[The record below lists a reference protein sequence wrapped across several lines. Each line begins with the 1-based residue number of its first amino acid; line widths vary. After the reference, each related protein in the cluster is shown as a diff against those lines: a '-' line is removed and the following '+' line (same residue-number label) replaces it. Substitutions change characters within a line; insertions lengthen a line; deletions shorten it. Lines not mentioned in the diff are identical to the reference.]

1 MYDGNDQKT
10 VTLSTIKE
18 LKSKGEKIACLTAYD
33 STFAYQLDQAGI
45 EIILVGDSLG
55 MVIQGHKTTV
65 PVKIEDMI
73 YHSKNV
79 SSSIKS
85 AFLIS
90 DMPFM
95 SFYNSDIALENAK
108 RLMQDGG
115 AHMVKLEGN
124 QSQLNIIEK
133 LAMSDIPV
141 CAHIGLRPQSVNK
154 MGGYKVQGKES
165 REAENLINEA
175 ARIEDSGADI
185 LLLEC
190 VSSLTA
196 KKVTEAINIPIIGI
210 GAGSDVDAQ
219 ILVLYD
225 ILGLTPGKLP
235 KFSKN
240 YMTGKNTIQEAIA
253 SYIQEVKTK
262 KYPSEKYSF
271 K

>member
-1 MYDGNDQKT
+1 
-10 VTLSTIKE
+10 
-18 LKSKGEKIACLTAYD
+18 
-33 STFAYQLDQAGI
+33 
-45 EIILVGDSLG
+45 
-55 MVIQGHKTTV
+55 
-65 PVKIEDMI
+65 
-73 YHSKNV
+73 
-79 SSSIKS
+79 
-85 AFLIS
+85 
-90 DMPFM
+90 
-95 SFYNSDIALENAK
+95 
-108 RLMQDGG
+108 MQDGG

-154 MGGYKVQGKES
+154 MGGYKVQGKEN
-165 REAENLINEA
+165 REAENLIDEA
-175 ARIEDSGADI
+175 VRIEDSGADI